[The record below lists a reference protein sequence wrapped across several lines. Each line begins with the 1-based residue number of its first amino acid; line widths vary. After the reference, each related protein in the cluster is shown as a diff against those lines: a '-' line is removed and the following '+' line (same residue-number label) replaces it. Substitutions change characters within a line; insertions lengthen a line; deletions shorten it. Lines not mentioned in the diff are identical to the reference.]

1 MIQDF
6 YLDMLLLIPAF
17 LGLLRGWRRGFIR
30 EVAALLSLVI
40 SLFLSYRLQETV
52 YAFLYERFD
61 EKGAFVHAL
70 SFILVFVASMIA
82 LNALAR
88 LLTKLIE
95 SAQLGT
101 LNRLAGGL
109 FGCIKWLIL
118 TLVLV
123 QVVFLLDQRFDWF
136 DSREILEKYPVL
148 TFFQS
153 SGEWLFKEVD
163 ELLPAKEA

>member
-6 YLDMLLLIPAF
+6 SLDMLLLIPAI
-17 LGLLRGWRRGFIR
+17 LGLWRGWRRGFIR
-30 EVAALLSLVI
+30 EVAALLSLVV
-40 SLFLSYRLQETV
+40 SLFLSYRFQETV
-52 YAFLYERFD
+52 YIFLSGRFD

-70 SFILVFVASMIA
+70 SFLLVFLASMIT

-88 LLTKLIE
+88 LLTTLIE

-101 LNRLAGGL
+101 LNRLMGGL
-109 FGCIKWLIL
+109 FGCIKWLML
-118 TLVLV
+118 SLVLV
-123 QVVFLLDQRFDWF
+123 QVAFLLNQRFGWF
-136 DSREILEKYPVL
+136 HTHEVMERYPVL
-148 TFFQS
+148 EFFQS